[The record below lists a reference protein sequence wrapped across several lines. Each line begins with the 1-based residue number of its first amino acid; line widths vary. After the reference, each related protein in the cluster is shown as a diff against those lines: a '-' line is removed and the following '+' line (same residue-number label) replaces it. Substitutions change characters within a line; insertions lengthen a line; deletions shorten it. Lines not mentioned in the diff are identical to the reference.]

1 MANTFFTRGDA
12 KHARELVRILS
23 DAGQNVPPELQQLV
37 GSGGG
42 GKGGKGK
49 GKGKSGGKGKGGKG
63 KGGGYGGFRY

>member
-1 MANTFFTRGDA
+1 M
-12 KHARELVRILS
+12 RILS

-49 GKGKSGGKGKGGKG
+49 GKGKGKVGKGE
-63 KGGGYGGFRY
+63 GGYQKIVSEGHRAMTF